1 MAQALTDTFY
11 VIDLGL
17 LTRLHAHFVAA
28 MPRVTPFY
36 AVKCMPDRAMM
47 STLAALGDA
56 SHLLLETFTDAPF
69 GLSHARHNR
78 LFSS

>member
-1 MAQALTDTFY
+1 MQVWKRTVGVASVQALDDTFY

-17 LTRLHAHFVAA
+17 LARLQAHFVAA

-47 STLAALGDA
+47 ATLASLG
-56 SHLLLETFTDAPF
+56 AP
-69 GLSHARHNR
+69 L
-78 LFSS
+78 

>member
-1 MAQALTDTFY
+1 MQALDDTFY

-17 LTRLHAHFVAA
+17 LARLQAHFVAA

-47 STLAALGDA
+47 ATLASLG
-56 SHLLLETFTDAPF
+56 AP
-69 GLSHARHNR
+69 L
-78 LFSS
+78 